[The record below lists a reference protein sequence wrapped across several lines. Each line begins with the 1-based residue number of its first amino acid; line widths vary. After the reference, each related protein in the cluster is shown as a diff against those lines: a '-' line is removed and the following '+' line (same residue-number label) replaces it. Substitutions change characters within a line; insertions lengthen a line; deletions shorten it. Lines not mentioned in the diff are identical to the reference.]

1 MRMMGTLAVY
11 LVALAA
17 PAWSGDVYYRW
28 RDDAGRLHFSNVP
41 ADAQEWV
48 SASVPIEETQPEA
61 AQPAAIPAVADA
73 SAPAADGEAAIPA
86 PKSDEELA
94 AYSASTSLRRNA
106 LERDLRATE
115 KRIQEIDGRLKV
127 LATARTRNARGSDA
141 TGGVGTSALD
151 LRSEEEKALAA
162 EREQLGQ
169 HGADVRNDAA
179 KLKGEVAGQLG
190 GTPVWWT
197 DPR

>member
-1 MRMMGTLAVY
+1 MRMMMGTLAVC

-17 PAWSGDVYYRW
+17 PAWSADIYRW

-41 ADAQEWV
+41 ADAREWV
-48 SASVPIEETQPEA
+48 PASVPIEEAQPEA

-73 SAPAADGEAAIPA
+73 SAPADGEAASPA

-115 KRIQEIDGRLKV
+115 KRIQEIDGRLEA
-127 LATARTRNARGSDA
+127 LAAARTRNARGSEA
-141 TGGVGTSALD
+141 TGGVGTSAFD

-179 KLKGEVAGQLG
+179 KLKGEVATQLG